1 MRALDSC
8 LGMTAAGL
16 AVLAAACAFGMVAL
30 VVLSVAMRHMANAPF
45 RFTEELVGLLLCA
58 TLFLAL
64 PQVTLS
70 GSHVRV
76 DLLRRYLGPRGG
88 AILGVLAT
96 AVMVAFCLWFTIEA
110 MPWLDFAF
118 RRSLKSEASRLLLYP
133 WMATVPLSLALSGLC
148 ALYRLA
154 RPAANRSGDRIDA

>member
-1 MRALDSC
+1 MKALDIC
-8 LGMTAAGL
+8 LRATAAGL
-16 AVLAAACAFGMVAL
+16 AVMAAACAFGMVAL
-30 VVLSVAMRHMANAPF
+30 VVLSVAMRHLANAPF

-76 DLLRRYLGPRGG
+76 DLLRRYLGPRGRT
-88 AILGVLAT
+88 VLAVLAA

-118 RRSLKSEASRLLLYP
+118 SRNLKSEASRLLLYP
-133 WMATVPLSLALSGLC
+133 WMAAVPLSLALTGLC
-148 ALYRLA
+148 AVYRLA
-154 RPAANRSGDRIDA
+154 RPAAHRSHDRTDD

>member
-1 MRALDSC
+1 MRVLDLC
-8 LGMTAAGL
+8 LRATAAGL
-16 AVLAAACAFGMVAL
+16 AIMAAACAFGMVAL
-30 VVLSVAMRHMANAPF
+30 VVLSVAMRHLANAPF

-76 DLLRRYLGPRGG
+76 DLLQRYLGPRGRR
-88 AILGVLAT
+88 VLAVLAA

-110 MPWLDFAF
+110 LPWLDFAF

-133 WMATVPLSLALSGLC
+133 WMATAPLSLALTGLC
-148 ALYRLA
+148 GIYRLA
-154 RPAANRSGDRIDA
+154 RPAAHRPDDRADA

>member
-1 MRALDSC
+1 MRVLDAG
-8 LGMTAAGL
+8 LRAVAAGL
-16 AVLAAACAFGMVAL
+16 AVLAAACACAMVVL
-30 VVLSVAMRHMANAPF
+30 VVLSVAMRHLANAPF

-64 PQVTLS
+64 PQVTLA

-76 DLLRRYLGPRGG
+76 DLLQRYLGRRGRTV
-88 AILGVLAT
+88 LGVLAA

-118 RRSLKSEASRLLLYP
+118 RRNLKSEASRLLLYP
-133 WMATVPLSLALSGLC
+133 WMATAPLSLALTGLC
-148 ALYRLA
+148 AIHRLA
-154 RPAANRSGDRIDA
+154 RPTAQASGDQADG